1 MPIISMFFGIIVRM
15 YADDHNPPHM
25 HVEYQ
30 GAKAV
35 YSLDGE
41 PLSGELPRKQHK
53 LVAAW
58 ALIHE
63 EELKAA
69 WQICHEGE
77 QPMRIDPL
85 R

>member
-1 MPIISMFFGIIVRM
+1 MPIVSMFYGIIVRM

-35 YSLDGE
+35 YSLEGDV
-41 PLSGELPRKQHK
+41 LSGELPRKQHR

-58 ALIHE
+58 AAIHE
-63 EELKAA
+63 DELKAS
-69 WQICHEGE
+69 WEVCHAGE